1 MTPLLFISIVIV
13 VLTMLFYWVLDTAEK
28 DTQSKRNSSFAF
40 EAAPELAPQFAD
52 AFYLARNTMRIKHS
66 HDDYGLVYWNLERAR
81 WEEIC
86 AQNQINPD
94 MRRIFLRINETG
106 IQYHYNDMWV
116 GTIAG
121 ESRFLL
127 EPQKAYYA
135 TLGIKLHQRFIPIL
149 NSSTIMLH
157 DI

>member
-1 MTPLLFISIVIV
+1 
-13 VLTMLFYWVLDTAEK
+13 
-28 DTQSKRNSSFAF
+28 
-40 EAAPELAPQFAD
+40 
-52 AFYLARNTMRIKHS
+52 
-66 HDDYGLVYWNLERAR
+66 
-81 WEEIC
+81 
-86 AQNQINPD
+86 INPD

-127 EPQKAYYA
+127 EPQKAFYA